1 MGSVEF
7 AEPLGSELD
16 RFRQVVDHA
25 KPERLDQLRQDGAHT
40 RRLFPM
46 NPRLNGPL
54 PPLRCRAHKLE
65 IAIANSGGLQS
76 EAAPVN
82 YFLEANPRMYLT
94 NELICSFERFL
105 NGGMAFLPSEITV
118 AISVSESF

>member
-1 MGSVEF
+1 MGSVAI
-7 AEPLGSELD
+7 AEDLGAELD

-25 KPERLDQLRQDGAHT
+25 KPERLDQLRQDGADT

-65 IAIANSGGLQS
+65 IAIANSGELQS
-76 EAAPVN
+76 EPAPVN
-82 YFLEANPRMYLT
+82 LFLGSQSANVFDQRSDL
-94 NELICSFERFL
+94 FL
-105 NGGMAFLPSEITV
+105 
-118 AISVSESF
+118 

>member
-1 MGSVEF
+1 MGSVAI
-7 AEPLGSELD
+7 AEDLGSELD

-54 PPLRCRAHKLE
+54 PPLGCRAHKLE
-65 IAIANSGGLQS
+65 IATVNSGGLRS
-76 EAAPVN
+76 EPARVN
-82 YFLEANPRMYLT
+82 YFLEASPRMYLT
-94 NELICSFERFL
+94 NEVI
-105 NGGMAFLPSEITV
+105 
-118 AISVSESF
+118 